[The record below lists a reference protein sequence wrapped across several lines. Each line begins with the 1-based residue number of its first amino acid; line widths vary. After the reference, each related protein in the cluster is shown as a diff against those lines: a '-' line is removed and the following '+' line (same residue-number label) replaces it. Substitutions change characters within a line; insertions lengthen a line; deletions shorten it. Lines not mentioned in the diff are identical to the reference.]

1 MLFSL
6 LSPQERVDVMDH
18 FTTRLAPGGVQ
29 RLSSRFWQV
38 DAQPLP
44 RVDLICPQPRRFQLP
59 LNTATSPK
67 PNGLVG
73 IQFALFASCMRYR
86 NKILAQRSFYE

>member
-6 LSPQERVDVMDH
+6 LSPQERVAVMDH

-29 RLSSRFWQV
+29 RLSSRFWQA

-44 RVDLICPQPRRFQLP
+44 RVELICPQPRRFQLP
-59 LNTATSPK
+59 LNTATNPK
-67 PNGLVG
+67 PNGLVV
-73 IQFALFASCMRYR
+73 RY
-86 NKILAQRSFYE
+86 SFLPV